1 MDKKLS
7 FKINSAPVDK
17 PKKGMECAPEA
28 RRLSRKVEDFVPPHP
43 AEILRKKNLLAKKG
57 V

>member
-1 MDKKLS
+1 VDKKLS